1 MTRGRLYSSIAPGSH
16 KDVRILRNLFGPR
29 AVGRP
34 GSHRRA
40 GGRPAG
46 AQHRRSEANRCLWS
60 LFGSRKLRAWQFRRQ
75 HTLGPYVVD
84 FVCLEQALVIEVSEG
99 PVMEAQQ
106 VRRRFLEMLGYRVL
120 RLEPG
125 QILCE
130 AAAVRRLI
138 AERLVKR

>member
-1 MTRGRLYSSIAPGSH
+1 M
-16 KDVRILRNLFGPR
+16 RILRNLFGPR
-29 AVGRP
+29 ASGRP

-40 GGRPAG
+40 DDRPAS

-60 LFGSRKLRAWQFRRQ
+60 LLGSRKLRAWQFRRR

-84 FVCLEQALVIEVSEG
+84 FVCLEQALVIDVSEG
-99 PVMEAQQ
+99 QALEAQQ
-106 VRRRFLEMLGYRVL
+106 VRRRFLEKLGYRVL

-125 QILCE
+125 QILHE

-138 AERLVKR
+138 AERLER